1 VTEPPATP
9 TARPARPTLA
19 ELRVVAQPEST
30 MSRRNAEHWLA
41 RLLLRRISLRI
52 TRELLRTPVSANQ
65 LTGLMIVVGLA
76 AAVAAGLAG
85 LAWAVVA
92 FVGVQVYFM
101 LDLCDGEVARWR
113 DTKSVT
119 GVYLDRVGH
128 YLVEAALLSA
138 YGLRAGGQHFGGWST
153 AGVAAALCA
162 VLVKAETDLVDV
174 ARVRSGQPA
183 APDEAAVPRS
193 AGLGAARRV
202 AQVFKIH
209 QLTGALESSALLL
222 VAAVVDSSSGTR
234 HGSQVLAGAMLGIAA
249 TMVVLHLASILAS
262 RRLQ

>member
-1 VTEPPATP
+1 VTGSG
-9 TARPARPTLA
+9 RPSLD
-19 ELRVVAQPEST
+19 ELRAVAQPEST

-41 RLLLRRISLRI
+41 RLLLRRISVRI

-65 LTGLMIVVGLA
+65 LTGLMIVVGLL
-76 AAVAAGLAG
+76 AAVAAGAPG
-85 LAWAVVA
+85 LLWAVMA
-92 FVGVQVYFM
+92 FVGVQIYFM

-113 DTKSVT
+113 DTTSVT

-138 YGLRAGGQHFGGWST
+138 YGFRAGGQQLGGWST

-174 ARVRSGQPA
+174 ARARSGRPA
-183 APDEAAVPRS
+183 ADAAAAPRS
-193 AGLGAARRV
+193 AALGAVRRA
-202 AQVFKIH
+202 AQVLKVH
-209 QLTGALESSALLL
+209 QLTGALESSFLLL
-222 VAAVVDSSSGTR
+222 VAAVVDVATGTR
-234 HGSQVLAGAMLGIAA
+234 HGSQVLAGAMLAIAA